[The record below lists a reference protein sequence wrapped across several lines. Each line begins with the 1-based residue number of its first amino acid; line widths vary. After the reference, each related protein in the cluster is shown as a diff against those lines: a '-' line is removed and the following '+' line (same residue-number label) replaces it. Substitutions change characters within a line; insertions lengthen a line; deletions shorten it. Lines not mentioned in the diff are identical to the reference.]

1 MTTRS
6 RARASRA
13 PDVVA
18 GGVPLVLGHALEV
31 VVVWAVA
38 LLDVLEVAVALSLVD
53 GLGLGRR
60 EVGESLTVTLEVLVT
75 LTVVEAVIVGL
86 AELPT
91 LGDALLLCEDVG
103 VAEPLRVTEALTL
116 TVTLALPVTLVVGVN
131 PDEALG
137 LGDALVHATA
147 DAPLVV
153 PTGHGVQVSAVEARQ
168 TRKGPSGQGL
178 KGAVVPCLAR
188 GHGQPAV
195 LKGDGSVWGCHSGDQ
210 PRGGVTLKLIAA
222 GGQSPG
228 GGRDR
233 KGAASLTKRVKHTA
247 PTPTYTRYSLMGHT
261 QPTQVDVCS

>member
-1 MTTRS
+1 VSAGRKACSWVDADPGSVVVVVLTPLLDVRDHTSVTLGGGVDPYRTPPKAIAADIERGLEGGSCKVAPLWPVTLMPPTMTTRS

-18 GGVPLVLGHALEV
+18 GGVPLVLGQALEV

-60 EVGESLTVTLEVLVT
+60 EVGESLALSEELGDMELLTVTLEVLVT

-153 PTGHGVQVSAVEARQ
+153 PTGHGVQVPA
-168 TRKGPSGQGL
+168 
-178 KGAVVPCLAR
+178 
-188 GHGQPAV
+188 PAV
-195 LKGDGSVWGCHSGDQ
+195 L
-210 PRGGVTLKLIAA
+210 
-222 GGQSPG
+222 
-228 GGRDR
+228 
-233 KGAASLTKRVKHTA
+233 
-247 PTPTYTRYSLMGHT
+247 
-261 QPTQVDVCS
+261 